1 MLLGIFHI
9 ITFHLLFYFI
19 LRQSLSLS
27 QVLTGLIDRLTG
39 ELQEYKITSMCHC
52 IKLLC
57 GCWRLNLGLHVCVGS
72 SSLTDPSLQPP
83 QRFSSVLP
91 FGFTMCLRS
100 TFLLRNPQMS
110 GYFCGIILNPKSGPV
125 SVLPQTCPHP
135 YMAKS
140 GEHYPRCLLALTLH
154 SLLVLTSP
162 REPLA
167 SRLLYFYL

>member
-19 LRQSLSLS
+19 LRLSLSLS
-27 QVLTGLIDRLTG
+27 QVLTELIDRLTS
-39 ELQEYKITSMCHC
+39 EYKITSMCHC

-57 GCWRLNLGLHVCVGS
+57 GCWRLNLDLHVCVGS

-91 FGFTMCLRS
+91 SGFTMCLRS
-100 TFLLRNPQMS
+100 TFLLCNPQMS
-110 GYFCGIILNPKSGPV
+110 GHFCGIILNLKSGLV
-125 SVLPQTCPHP
+125 SGVPQTCPYP

-140 GEHYPRCLLALTLH
+140 GEHYPRYLLALTLH
-154 SLLVLTSP
+154 Q
-162 REPLA
+162 PLGA
-167 SRLLYFYL
+167 HISQGAHSF